1 MKKLNLFL
9 TVLTLSV
16 IMFATSCKNG
26 NNNSSSGNSIVGEW
40 TITNAEGTAASS
52 NQGMIYIFNNDGTLT
67 TKYGTIETKYTY
79 TADNDTLTMNYNGG
93 NNIILMWIYEINDN
107 KMTLQN
113 ISDTSQKLELEK

>member
-1 MKKLNLFL
+1 MKKLNLF
-9 TVLTLSV
+9 TVLSILV
-16 IMFATSCKNG
+16 IILAVSCKNT
-26 NNNSSSGNSIVGEW
+26 NSQKNPIVGEW

-52 NQGMIYIFNNDGTLT
+52 NQGMIYIFNDDGTLT

-79 TADNDTLTMNYNGG
+79 TTDNDTLTMNYNGG
-93 NNIILMWIYEINDN
+93 NSIILMWIYEINDN